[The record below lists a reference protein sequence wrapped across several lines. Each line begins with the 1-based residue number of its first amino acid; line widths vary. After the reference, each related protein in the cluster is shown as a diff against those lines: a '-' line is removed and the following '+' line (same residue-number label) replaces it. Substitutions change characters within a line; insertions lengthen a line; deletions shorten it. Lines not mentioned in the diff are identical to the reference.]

1 MRIIARM
8 AIHLLIL
15 SGFYLLGLA
24 LQSWLSIPF
33 PGSLIGMLLLLV
45 CLISG
50 VIPERIVDLGAS
62 YLLKHLSLLFV
73 PIIAGVVVFPILFTR
88 HGLILILIT
97 MFSTMMIIIV
107 SGLVSQYFAR
117 KQERKS

>member
-15 SGFYLLGLA
+15 SGFYLLGLG

-50 VIPERIVDLGAS
+50 VIPERFVDLGAS

-107 SGLVSQYFAR
+107 SGLVSQSFAR

>member
-8 AIHLLIL
+8 ALHLLIL

-45 CLISG
+45 CLMSG
-50 VIPERIVDLGAS
+50 LIPSGFVDQGAS
-62 YLLKHLSLLFV
+62 FLLKHLSLLFI
-73 PIIAGVVVFPILFTR
+73 PIIAGIVAFPILFTK
-88 HGLILILIT
+88 HGFILILIT
-97 MFSTMMIIIV
+97 MFSTLMIIIV
-107 SGLVSQYFAR
+107 SGLVSQSFAR
-117 KQERKS
+117 KQERNT